1 MKFIRIR
8 VANYRG
14 TAAAEVKFGPTGIT
28 LVQGPNEAGKTS
40 LGEAIGFL
48 FEYPDSSKHRNIEAI
63 KPVHRD
69 EGPEIELEAESG
81 PYAFTYVKRFLK
93 RPETRLT
100 ITRPKPENYTGREA
114 HERAEAILR
123 ETLDIDLWKAL
134 TIQQG
139 DAIHQPVLT
148 KQTSLS
154 VALDKAAGGRPAD
167 PREEGLFDKVR
178 EEYLHYFTERG
189 IERKE
194 LAESR
199 KAQTDAESEV
209 THIEQAIRDLDQD
222 IDRAAA
228 LQRELGQLKKQED
241 ELTKAVAAHAT
252 SLEEIGTLENAL
264 SAARLKLDSAQKS
277 EQVARRDK
285 DARQGLVDTVAKA
298 AKAHG
303 DIEESSVM
311 SHPA

>member
-1 MKFIRIR
+1 MKFIRLR

-14 TAAAEVKFGPTGIT
+14 IATAEVNFGPTGIT
-28 LVQGPNEAGKTS
+28 LMQGPNEAGKTS
-40 LGEAIGFL
+40 LSEAIGFL
-48 FEYPDSSKHRNIEAI
+48 FEYLDSSKHRNIEAI

-69 EGPEIELEAESG
+69 EGPQIELQAESG
-81 PYAFTYVKRFLK
+81 PYAFNYFKRFLK
-93 RPETRLT
+93 RPETKLT
-100 ITRPKPENYTGREA
+100 ISKPKPENHTGREA

-167 PREEGLFDKVR
+167 PREEGLFEKVR
-178 EEYLHYFTERG
+178 AEYLLYYTERG
-189 IERKE
+189 AERKE

-199 KAQTDAESEV
+199 KAQTGAELEV
-209 THIEQAIRDLDQD
+209 ARIEQAIRDLDQD
-222 IDRAAA
+222 IERAAA
-228 LQRELGQLKKQED
+228 LQRELRQLKKQED
-241 ELTKAVAAHAT
+241 ELTKAVATHKA

-264 SAARLKLDSAQKS
+264 SAARLKCRLCTFADWSI
-277 EQVARRDK
+277 
-285 DARQGLVDTVAKA
+285 VD
-298 AKAHG
+298 
-303 DIEESSVM
+303 
-311 SHPA
+311 